1 MGYGSKLQNL
11 SRFLFWL
18 NSIRSSNWFPVV
30 DRQVHLWRATIDS
43 SRGLRCPPR
52 PPMQVPGLY
61 GTISNKSGRLATHYV
76 EIYIYIHTV
85 IYSYTY
91 IYVYTN
97 TIQNA

>member
-1 MGYGSKLQNL
+1 
-11 SRFLFWL
+11 
-18 NSIRSSNWFPVV
+18 
-30 DRQVHLWRATIDS
+30 
-43 SRGLRCPPR
+43 
-52 PPMQVPGLY
+52 MQVPGLS